1 MSVSLQLICKQLV
14 MAAALASAAQGQKV
28 TLPSTPPTAAPSRQ
42 SISAQSSSDNNPF
55 KNFTEFSAIMSGALL
70 GGAGDTK
77 IYRSGSL
84 MRTDMATG
92 YMVTDL
98 NTHATFAYY
107 PDQAMCMEGSIP
119 PARTVPFSGL
129 QDAKVEHTPVGAEVI
144 EDHPCT
150 VENLKFTREDGR
162 AMELKVWEA
171 KDLNGFPIKVE
182 RSGMGRPRTVI
193 YRDIQLSSPD
203 PSLFKHPAM
212 ECVASPTKTKVQPP
226 AAKNE
231 FASPQK

>member
-1 MSVSLQLICKQLV
+1 
-14 MAAALASAAQGQKV
+14 
-28 TLPSTPPTAAPSRQ
+28 
-42 SISAQSSSDNNPF
+42 
-55 KNFTEFSAIMSGALL
+55 MSGALL
-70 GGAGDTK
+70 GGAGDSK

-84 MRTDMATG
+84 MRTEMATG

-129 QDAKVEHTPVGAEVI
+129 QDAKVEHTPVGDEVI
-144 EDHPCT
+144 EGHACT

-171 KDLNGFPIKVE
+171 KDLNGFPIKIE
-182 RSGMGRPRTVI
+182 RSGMGRPRTVV
-193 YRDIQLSSPD
+193 YRDIQLSPPD
-203 PSLFKHPAM
+203 PSLFKHPAI

-226 AAKNE
+226 PAMEKQSVN
-231 FASPQK
+231 PQK

>member
-1 MSVSLQLICKQLV
+1 MSVSLQMICKQLV
-14 MAAALASAAQGQKV
+14 MAAALASAAQGQTV
-28 TLPSTPPTAAPSRQ
+28 TLPSTPPKGMPSQQ
-42 SISAQSSSDNNPF
+42 SISAQISSTDNPF
-55 KNFTEFSAIMSGALL
+55 KNFTEFSATMSGALV

-119 PARTVPFSGL
+119 AARTVPFSGL
-129 QDAKVEHTPVGAEVI
+129 QDSKVEHTPVGTEVV
-144 EDHPCT
+144 EGHACT
-150 VENLKFTREDGR
+150 VENLKFTRQDGR

-226 AAKNE
+226 AAEKQ